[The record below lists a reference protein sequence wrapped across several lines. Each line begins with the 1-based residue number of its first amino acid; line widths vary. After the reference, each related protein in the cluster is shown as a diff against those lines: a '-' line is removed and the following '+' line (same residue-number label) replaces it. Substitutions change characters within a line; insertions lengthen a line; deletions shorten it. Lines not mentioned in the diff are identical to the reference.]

1 MKSKILSHGAEA
13 IIEKIE
19 KTINKTRISK
29 SYRHPELD
37 KKIIR
42 QRTKKET
49 KILVKTNKLINSPKL
64 ISSTTNQISIDFID
78 GKTLSKSL
86 DNLSNYQKICNQIG
100 KGLAKLHDSEIIHG
114 DLTTSNMILEKKT
127 DKIFF
132 IDFGLGFHSNRIEDK
147 SVDLHLIKEAL
158 EAKHPKI
165 SKIAFE
171 KILEGYKKSKNYR
184 KVLIRLEKVEARGRY
199 KSSNKTL
206 KN

>member
-37 KKIIR
+37 KKIIQ

-86 DNLSNYQKICNQIG
+86 DNLTSYQKICNQIG
-100 KGLAKLHDSEIIHG
+100 NGLAKLHDSGIIHG
-114 DLTTSNMILEKKT
+114 DLTTSNMILEKKS

-147 SVDLHLIKEAL
+147 AVDLHLIKEAL

-165 SKIAFE
+165 SELAFE
-171 KILEGYKKSKNYR
+171 KILKGYKKSKNYQ
-184 KVLIRLEKVEARGRY
+184 KVLVRLEKVEARGRY